1 MPSGRNYV
9 STLHLQA
16 YHQCRYH
23 RVRPGLFG
31 NICLPSQC
39 NGRESGLKAYAFGL
53 DGSTFFP
60 VPSKFDGPRTGNDL
74 SGFFFYNFGTGTC
87 TSDPRRLIFGQIIL
101 MGSGICRQLNWK
113 NLAKRQKQKTIY
125 FKIVG
130 SKRRIW
136 VQLGR

>member
-1 MPSGRNYV
+1 MEALFSQ
-9 STLHLQA
+9 SQA
-16 YHQCRYH
+16 SLMVQERATIS
-23 RVRPGLFG
+23 VD
-31 NICLPSQC
+31 S
-39 NGRESGLKAYAFGL
+39 
-53 DGSTFFP
+53 
-60 VPSKFDGPRTGNDL
+60 
-74 SGFFFYNFGTGTC
+74 FFYNFGTGTC